1 MFVCR
6 NGIVFQSIDIYST
19 SSNNMMMVAVE
30 ATLLLPNFIQIM
42 TLC

>member
-19 SSNNMMMVAVE
+19 SSNNMIA
-30 ATLLLPNFIQIM
+30 AGASLHLPNFIQIV